1 MSAIALEEALNS
13 LPEIGLSQVSKYGP
27 SPNLGFVW
35 DVTFLS
41 NISLIECPQLCLMA
55 ETATKNFLNISK
67 SGKLNDLFFVYQQQ
81 HQMSVVFFFIS
92 FGSNDQQVR
101 VKSNDS
107 AQDLASKLSSLR

>member
-41 NISLIECPQLCLMA
+41 NISPIECPQFCLMA
-55 ETATKNFLNISK
+55 
-67 SGKLNDLFFVYQQQ
+67 
-81 HQMSVVFFFIS
+81 
-92 FGSNDQQVR
+92 
-101 VKSNDS
+101 
-107 AQDLASKLSSLR
+107 

>member
-41 NISLIECPQLCLMA
+41 NISLIEGPQLCVMV
-55 ETATKNFLNISK
+55 ETATKIFLNISK

-81 HQMSVVFFFIS
+81 HQMPVVFVS
-92 FGSNDQQVR
+92 FLLGLMIN
-101 VKSNDS
+101 KYG
-107 AQDLASKLSSLR
+107 